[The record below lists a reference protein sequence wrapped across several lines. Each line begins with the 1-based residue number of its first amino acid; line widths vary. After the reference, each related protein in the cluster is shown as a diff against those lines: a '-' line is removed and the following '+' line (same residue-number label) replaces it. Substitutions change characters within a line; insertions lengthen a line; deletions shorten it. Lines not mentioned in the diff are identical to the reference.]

1 MTNKDRTLKIPC
13 FSSNIAIMKKVNT
26 RKNRQKL
33 PGKKDLPKLTS
44 DKDFLDAFLIDDE
57 SHLKGNQEKS
67 NRPVEPPKKLN
78 KHGLP
83 LLDEY
88 ETWMK
93 KNIDSD
99 ELSDNSTAE
108 QEVSAIEPEEDF
120 STLLE
125 AALKGNRGSRKIP
138 KPMPLKRRLKRY
150 PPPESTLDLHGFTAI
165 GAQVKARS
173 FISSAHVQ
181 GFFTLRIIVGKGLH
195 SEDGPVLPHVVEDL
209 LKAMKNENIVLS
221 YKWEAAKKSK
231 LGGAVLVYLKRF
243 DD

>member
-1 MTNKDRTLKIPC
+1 MKTPC
-13 FSSNIAIMKKVNT
+13 FSSNIAFMKKVNT

-33 PGKKDLPKLTS
+33 HGKKDLPKLTS
-44 DKDFLDAFLIDDE
+44 DKDFLYAFLIDGE
-57 SHLKGNQEKS
+57 RQSKENQEKS
-67 NRPVEPPKKLN
+67 NRPADPSKKLN

-83 LLDEY
+83 LLDDY
-88 ETWMK
+88 ETWME

-99 ELSDNSTAE
+99 ELSADAAVE
-108 QEVSAIEPEEDF
+108 QDVSVIEPEEDF

-125 AALKGNRGSRKIP
+125 ASLKDNRGSRKVP

-209 LKAMKNENIVLS
+209 LKEMKIENIVLS
-221 YKWEAAKKSK
+221 HKWEGAKKSK
-231 LGGAVLVYLKRF
+231 IGGAVLVYLKRF

>member
-1 MTNKDRTLKIPC
+1 MKTPC
-13 FSSNIAIMKKVNT
+13 FSSNIAFMKKVNT

-33 PGKKDLPKLTS
+33 HGKKDLPKLAS

-57 SHLKGNQEKS
+57 RHLKEKQEKS
-67 NRPVEPPKKLN
+67 NRPVEPLKKLN

-83 LLDEY
+83 LLDDY
-88 ETWMK
+88 ETWMEK
-93 KNIDSD
+93 KINSD
-99 ELSDNSTAE
+99 EVSDNSVDE
-108 QEVSAIEPEEDF
+108 QDVPVIEIEEDF

-125 AALKGNRGSRKIP
+125 ASLKDNRGSRKIP

-150 PPPESTLDLHGFTAI
+150 PPSESTLDLHGFTAF

-181 GFFTLRIIVGKGLH
+181 GFFTLRIIVGKGIH

-209 LKAMKNENIVLS
+209 LKEMIKENIVLY
-221 YKWEAAKKSK
+221 YKWEGAKKSK
-231 LGGAVLVYLKRF
+231 FGGAVLVYLKRF